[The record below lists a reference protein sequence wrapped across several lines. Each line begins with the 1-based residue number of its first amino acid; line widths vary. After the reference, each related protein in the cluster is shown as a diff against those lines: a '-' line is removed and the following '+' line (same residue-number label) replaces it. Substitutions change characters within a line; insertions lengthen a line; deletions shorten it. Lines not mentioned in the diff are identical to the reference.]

1 MRRWIAG
8 AAAFYLDILY
18 NHYADIWNSQRM
30 ARVSKIAMF
39 TFYSA
44 QLFVYGQ
51 VLPLSVCVCV
61 WCGARV
67 VGKSGAVALHPTAS
81 SIVCHFSVPVDP
93 LSRLRA
99 DGIYAGALSADS

>member
-51 VLPLSVCVCV
+51 VLPLSVC
-61 WCGARV
+61 ARV
-67 VGKSGAVALHPTAS
+67 VWRARGWKIRGCGVAPH
-81 SIVCHFSVPVDP
+81 
-93 LSRLRA
+93 
-99 DGIYAGALSADS
+99 GILDRVSLFGPG